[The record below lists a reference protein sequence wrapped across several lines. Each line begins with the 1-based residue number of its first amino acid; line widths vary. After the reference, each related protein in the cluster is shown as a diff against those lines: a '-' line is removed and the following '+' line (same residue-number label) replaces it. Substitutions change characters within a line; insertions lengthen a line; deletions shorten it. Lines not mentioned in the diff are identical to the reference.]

1 MPSHSSPLIQK
12 LYSGLLWTDH
22 LWNDS
27 HMCVFLFFFF
37 WSPCTLP
44 SNLGLCWHLQTP
56 SWIAESTCTI
66 NTAFSRGKLNGM
78 FLIFSLENIIMGQT
92 CFLFLHILILQRCT
106 QYVLTV
112 VIAKL
117 PSYVQ
122 LFETPWT
129 VAHQTPQSMSFPRQE
144 YSSSLPFPSPGDLP
158 DPGIKLMSPE
168 LAGGFFTTEPPGKH

>member
-1 MPSHSSPLIQK
+1 
-12 LYSGLLWTDH
+12 
-22 LWNDS
+22 
-27 HMCVFLFFFF
+27 MCVSLFFFF

-158 DPGIKLMSPE
+158 YSGIEPQSPA
-168 LAGGFFTTEPPGKH
+168 LQTDSLLDTESFIHFDSAPCPAQMRCSMTIYVIKGIYLN

>member
-27 HMCVFLFFFF
+27 HMWFFF
-37 WSPCTLP
+37 WSPCALP

-56 SWIAESTCTI
+56 SWIAESTCTRNI
-66 NTAFSRGKLNGM
+66 AFSRGKLNGM
-78 FLIFSLENIIMGQT
+78 FFIFSLENVIMGQT

-106 QYVLTV
+106 QYVLIV

-117 PSYVQ
+117 PYPTLWNPMDCSPPDSSVHGISQARILEQ
-122 LFETPWT
+122 LAISFSRRSSWPRD
-129 VAHQTPQSMSFPRQE
+129 QTLVSWIGRWIL
-144 YSSSLPFPSPGDLP
+144 YHWATRKAPGTD
-158 DPGIKLMSPE
+158 
-168 LAGGFFTTEPPGKH
+168 